1 MFCSRKASSSAYFGI
16 VDQSFL
22 VQKNFFEKIFQNTSV
37 FVAVFLLFVKGVILF
52 TLLMITKRRK
62 WLWNTD
68 KMKIRLQKTEEHYH
82 YNCE

>member
-1 MFCSRKASSSAYFGI
+1 
-16 VDQSFL
+16 

-52 TLLMITKRRK
+52 ALLMITKRRK

-82 YNCE
+82 YNCEWWGTQERIELWRQKN